1 MTKSDITL
9 TIHRGTHEIGGS
21 CVELRTAE
29 AKMLIDFGLPLDYD
43 KRTPE
48 EQEQIRRVAAE
59 WCKGVDALF
68 LSHAHTDHYGLFDLL
83 PEGTPVYATEETF
96 AMLSLDG
103 ILGKDPAM
111 HLKKCPMRGYQP
123 YEMSGLA
130 VTAYPID
137 HSAYGAC
144 ALLFEA
150 EGKRVLYS
158 GDVRLH
164 GVKGILYKHLP
175 CEVDYMLLE
184 GTNIAREQQ
193 HPTERTI
200 EEQFI
205 DAFDDA
211 PYALHLVWS
220 SSKNID
226 RICALFR
233 ACLRRG
239 KTLVVDPY
247 TANVLAA
254 VTTLNPKIPSA
265 TTSAQIKVYFPPRLT
280 KRLTERDQRQ
290 YIYSLNP
297 RENKVTYTDISAT
310 PERYVMLVRPSV
322 VEFLQKI
329 EAKQIRFVK
338 SIWSG
343 YWDEP
348 QIARFRQWIE
358 ANCEQLP
365 DIHSSGHADIASL
378 QHIVEFVNPKHLVP
392 IHTDSPE
399 RFAELFPDSKII
411 LPNDHEVIDL

>member
-1 MTKSDITL
+1 MKSTSL

-21 CVELRTAE
+21 CVELHTAE
-29 AKMLIDFGLPLDYD
+29 AKILIDFGMPLDYD

-48 EQEQIRRVAAE
+48 EQEQIRCTAAE

-68 LSHAHTDHYGLFDLL
+68 LSHAHADHYGLFDLL
-83 PEGTPVYATEETF
+83 PDDTPVYATEETF
-96 AMLSLDG
+96 AMLALDG
-103 ILGKDPAM
+103 ILGKDPTM

-123 YEMSGLA
+123 YEFSGLT
-130 VTAYPID
+130 VTAHPID

-144 ALLFEA
+144 ALLFEM

-164 GVKGILYKHLP
+164 GVKGKLYKHLP
-175 CEVDYMLLE
+175 REVDYLLLE
-184 GTNIAREQQ
+184 GTNIAREQYNT
-193 HPTERTI
+193 TERDV
-200 EEQFI
+200 ESQFI
-205 DAFDDA
+205 NAFDNA
-211 PYALHLVWS
+211 PYALHLVWC

-239 KTLVVDPY
+239 KTLLIDPY

-254 VTTLNPKIPSA
+254 VATINPKIPSA
-265 TTSAQIKVYFPPRLT
+265 TTTEQIKVYFPPRLT
-280 KRLTERDQRQ
+280 TRLTERNPER

-297 RENKVTYTDISAT
+297 RKNKVTYTEISTT

-329 EAKQIRFVK
+329 EAKHMRFIK

-348 QIARFRQWIE
+348 NTERFRRWVE

-378 QHIVEFVNPKHLVP
+378 QHIVEFVNPKQLVP
-392 IHTDSPE
+392 IHTDSPN
-399 RFAELFPDSKII
+399 RFAELFPDRSII
-411 LPNDHEVIDL
+411 SPNDNEVMDI